1 MVAFALHYL
10 NTFTV
15 IHGICYLLHLH
26 SFGHLHCICLAQ
38 RGAEG
43 VGDSQG
49 WAQIWTQLG
58 QILPH
63 LGPHPKTPL
72 GRAPKGIL
80 SPGAG
85 LGCETDSHCN
95 QVPPRSSGMPE
106 TPETPGGMKRPS
118 TAQHAVLRRFMLERL
133 EPDRCEPSVLVI
145 QHRFTLASSKLG

>member
-1 MVAFALHYL
+1 MVALALHDL

-49 WAQIWTQLG
+49 WAQIRTQLG

-72 GRAPKGIL
+72 GRAPTGIL
-80 SPGAG
+80 SPGRALVARRTLTATKSR
-85 LGCETDSHCN
+85 LG
-95 QVPPRSSGMPE
+95 QVECRKPR
-106 TPETPGGMKRPS
+106 K
-118 TAQHAVLRRFMLERL
+118 
-133 EPDRCEPSVLVI
+133 
-145 QHRFTLASSKLG
+145 HRVA